1 MERIKGQ
8 TVYDRADISQLWS
21 LIILSG
27 SCSTSVSFQFFRVKQ
42 WKCLNWWQ
50 NTPLIPWIALDFIWK
65 KLETNSKHLKSAK

>member
-27 SCSTSVSFQFFRVKQ
+27 RCSTSVSFQFFMLSNESVWTDDKI
-42 WKCLNWWQ
+42 L
-50 NTPLIPWIALDFIWK
+50 P
-65 KLETNSKHLKSAK
+65 